1 MTSAVLFKYPEIVC
15 ASLIGIVMLIMQARQ
30 NDDERSFHLP
40 AYLAEPA
47 KGLLVLMPQNYMIWL
62 NRSLMQANLRSNLS
76 FGDFA
81 GAKLYLPV
89 LALGLAFYF
98 PLHYTVIAC
107 LLLHWLPDLYL
118 HLRVQRRRAEISKS
132 LPQAIDLMV
141 LCVDAGLGLDATLQ
155 RIATEDSEL
164 ASALNDELL
173 ILGREILLGVDRE
186 RAYGDL
192 YKRTGVDE
200 LKTLG
205 SALHQASILG
215 LSVAKILRSQSDL
228 LRKRQSQKAEEKAM
242 KMPIY
247 MAFPLW
253 FCVMPALMLLV
264 LGPSLIRFYH
274 SMSATGAIAGGG
286 G

>member
-1 MTSAVLFKYPEIVC
+1 MPVTVLLKYPEVIC
-15 ASLIGIVMLIMQARQ
+15 ASLIGIVMLIMGARQ
-30 NDDERSFHLP
+30 NDDGANFHLP
-40 AYLAEPA
+40 SSLTEPA
-47 KGLLVLMPQNYMIWL
+47 RALLVLMPEKYLLWL
-62 NRSLMQANLRSNLS
+62 NRSLMHGNLRSNLS
-76 FGDFA
+76 FNDFA

-89 LALGLAFYF
+89 LALILTFYF
-98 PLHYTVIAC
+98 PPHVAVITALVLYC
-107 LLLHWLPDLYL
+107 LPDLYL
-118 HLRVQRRRAEISKS
+118 HVRVHRRQSEIARA

-155 RIATEDSEL
+155 RIASEDSEL
-164 ASALNDELL
+164 ASALNDELV

-186 RAYGDL
+186 KAYGDL
-192 YKRTGVDE
+192 YNRTGIDE

-215 LSVAKILRSQSDL
+215 LSVAKILRAQSDL

-242 KMPIY
+242 KMPVY

-253 FCVMPALMLLV
+253 FFVMPALMLLV
-264 LGPSLIRFYH
+264 LGPSLIHFYH
-274 SMSATGAIAGGG
+274 SMSMAGSMAGGG